1 MSSEFIY
8 ASTKVLPYVY
18 KLIHKETGQFYF
30 GVRHANKVPSSE
42 DLGIKYFSSSKYVKT
57 IGFENFNYEIL
68 AEFFR
73 KEDALEFES
82 TLINTS
88 WRQINSLN
96 KNVGGKKFYNQSV
109 TDTTREKIR
118 NTRKNSK
125 LPDDVKNKISKAL
138 TGRAKSANHCNSIS
152 LALRDVPKTDTAKHK
167 MSLAKRGK
175 PTARPNFKFSTESR
189 NKMSNSQ
196 SLTYVLHDR
205 NNNTETIITNLVQF
219 CNANNLSINSL
230 RNTLKHNRYNKS
242 GLRISKIS

>member
-18 KLIHKETGQFYF
+18 KLTHKETGQFYF

-42 DLGIKYFSSSKYVKT
+42 DFGTKYFSSSKYVKI
-57 IGFENFNYEIL
+57 IGFENFNYQIL
-68 AEFFR
+68 AEFFS

-82 TLINTS
+82 MLIDNS
-88 WRQINSLN
+88 WCQINCLN
-96 KNVGGKKFYNQSV
+96 KNVGGKKFYNRSV
-109 TDTTREKIR
+109 TDATREKIR
-118 NTRKNSK
+118 NIRKNSK

-138 TGRAKSANHCNSIS
+138 TGKAKTADHCKSIS
-152 LALRDVPKTDTAKHK
+152 IATRGVPKSDAAKQK
-167 MSLAKRGK
+167 MSVSKRGK
-175 PTARPNFKFSTESR
+175 PTNRPNFKFSTDSR

-196 SLTYVLHDR
+196 SLTYILHD
-205 NNNTETIITNLVQF
+205 NINNTETIITNLVQF

-230 RNTLKHNRYNKS
+230 RNTLKNNKYNKL

>member
-18 KLIHKETGQFYF
+18 KLTHKETGQFYF

-42 DLGIKYFSSSKYVKT
+42 DLGTKYFSSSKYVKI
-57 IGFENFNYEIL
+57 IGFENFNCQIL
-68 AEFFR
+68 AEFFS

-82 TLINTS
+82 LLINDS

-96 KNVGGKKFYNQSV
+96 KNVGGKKFYNHTI
-109 TDTTREKIR
+109 TDETRMKIR
-118 NTRKNSK
+118 NARTNSK
-125 LPDDVKNKISKAL
+125 LPDDVKYKISKAL
-138 TGRAKSANHCNSIS
+138 TGKTKSANHCKSIS
-152 LALRDVPKTDTAKHK
+152 LATRGKPKSDIAKHK
-167 MSLAKRGK
+167 MSVAKRGK
-175 PTARPNFKFSTESR
+175 PIVRPNFKFSAESR

-196 SLTYVLHDR
+196 SLTYVLYD
-205 NNNTETIITNLVQF
+205 NINGTETIITNLVQF

-230 RNTLKHNRYNKS
+230 RNTLKHGKYNKL